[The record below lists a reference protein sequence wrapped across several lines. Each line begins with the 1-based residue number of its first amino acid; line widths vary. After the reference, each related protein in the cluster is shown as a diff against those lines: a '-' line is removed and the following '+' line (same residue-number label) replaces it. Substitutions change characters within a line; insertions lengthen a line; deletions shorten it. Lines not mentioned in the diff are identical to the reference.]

1 MNVCS
6 KLSVMIYIYACLLIA
21 MQIQTRAQDSLGC
34 FGVLVV
40 SLGVRYGS
48 SAAYVM
54 KKPPYSIEAL
64 YSRYN

>member
-1 MNVCS
+1 MHARVLNECMQQVEC
-6 KLSVMIYIYACLLIA
+6 YDIYACLLIA
-21 MQIQTRAQDSLGC
+21 MQIQTRAQESLGR

-54 KKPPYSIEAL
+54 KKPP
-64 YSRYN
+64 